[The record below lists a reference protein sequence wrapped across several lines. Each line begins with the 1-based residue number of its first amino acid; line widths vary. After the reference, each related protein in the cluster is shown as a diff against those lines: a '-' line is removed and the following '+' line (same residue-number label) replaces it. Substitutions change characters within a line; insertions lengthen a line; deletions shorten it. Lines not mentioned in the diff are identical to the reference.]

1 MWEHLY
7 YHQKNEHGILRSMGI
22 EILKDS
28 GRTFSISDYS
38 EMPLPE
44 SSLNILEGIK
54 MPVNRRMDTLPVTLT
69 HSSELKGL

>member
-1 MWEHLY
+1 MCDY
-7 YHQKNEHGILRSMGI
+7 TCAYMVCICGHQVTCAR
-22 EILKDS
+22 
-28 GRTFSISDYS
+28 
-38 EMPLPE
+38 MPLPE